1 MALNKQTR
9 RTMVDRLVTNC
20 ACQVEGK
27 KVKLFGEKDR
37 AAFNELSDEELIGMD
52 KLRQALARNEEIVA
66 KATAGFKHGS
76 NEYKYS
82 LTANKFV
89 TNACGSDMHDE
100 EADSEED
107 SESDGNADQ
116 TVAEDEEEEKPGDP
130 KKAMGVA
137 NKETP
142 MTEAEWLRKAP
153 KGIRTILLNAQRQE
167 QAKRNK
173 LIETLTD
180 NSDFTADELQ
190 GFDTDKLAKMAKMM
204 ARQPAFNEEADGED
218 GDHDSYFGAAPAI
231 NQSSG
236 GVATKQ
242 EDMLI
247 APTINWEEEAASRE
261 RRNMTRAQTNAG

>member
-37 AAFNELSDEELIGMD
+37 AAFNELTDEELIGMD

-100 EADSEED
+100 GADAEED

-167 QAKRNK
+167 QAKRTK

-180 NSDFTADELQ
+180 NSDFTEDELQ

-218 GDHDSYFGAAPAI
+218 GGHDSYFGAAPAT